1 MINVKVLFEVRTVK
15 EAWQPPFKKQ
25 IETEQIVA
33 GENEKFAELD
43 QSGIQVFQ
51 LVKAGQDR
59 VLIEFS
65 NLVTPKRVDER
76 PISRQIWLGFGEEKS
91 FTAQWASNGVSKVIK
106 PLKFVAEEASAPES
120 VTIENSTPAL
130 AASGNP
136 IKSVE
141 ELHAVEAQSQ

>member
-1 MINVKVLFEVRTVK
+1 MINLKVLFEVRTIK
-15 EAWQPPFKKQ
+15 EDWQPPFKKQ
-25 IETEQIVA
+25 IETEQVTA
-33 GENEKFAELD
+33 GETEKFAELNN
-43 QSGIQVFQ
+43 SVIFVFQ

-91 FTAQWASNGVSKVIK
+91 FTAQWASNGVSKVVK
-106 PLKFVAEEASAPES
+106 PLRYVAEEATES
-120 VTIENSTPAL
+120 QAVKIETQQPTVLPTA
-130 AASGNP
+130 NP

-141 ELHAVEAQSQ
+141 ELEAIELQQ